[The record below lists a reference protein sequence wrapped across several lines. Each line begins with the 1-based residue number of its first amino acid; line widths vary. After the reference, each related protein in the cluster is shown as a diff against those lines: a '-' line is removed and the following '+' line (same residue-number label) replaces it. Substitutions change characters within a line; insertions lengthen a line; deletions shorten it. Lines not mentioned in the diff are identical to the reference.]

1 MTETEREMLWSMT
14 EQLSALLRGEAANAV
29 ATTDDDPVEIRA
41 LAEAVNRLVHSFAEA
56 RPFLLALAAGDLNQE
71 PPARNQLIAP
81 FKHLHSSLRHLTW
94 QTQQIAAGD
103 LSQRVDF
110 LGEFSDA
117 FNQLIGTL
125 RDKQLTEEKLR
136 YVSSHDTLTGVYNR
150 SFFSEELARLDR
162 GRNFPVSIIVV
173 DLDRLKEIND
183 TRGHAA
189 GDRIIQQSARVLT
202 AAVRSEDVVA
212 RIGGDEFAIILPGAD
227 LEAAARVLERIRDE
241 EAAYNRE
248 QTEFFLGMSLGVAT
262 ASTRGTLDLIH
273 KQADRLMYEDKA
285 ARREKPNGSGS
296 NPCQD

>member
-1 MTETEREMLWSMT
+1 MTETEKEMLWSMT
-14 EQLSALLRGEAANAV
+14 EQLSALLRGEAALTV
-29 ATTDDDPVEIRA
+29 EATDGDPVEIRA
-41 LAEAVNRLVHSFAEA
+41 LAEAVNRLIHAFAEA
-56 RPFLLALAAGDLNQE
+56 RPFLLALAAGDLCQE

-103 LSQRVDF
+103 LTQQVDF
-110 LGEFSDA
+110 LGEFSVA
-117 FNQLIGTL
+117 FSQLITNL
-125 RDKQLTEEKLR
+125 RDKQRTEEQLR
-136 YVSSHDTLTGVYNR
+136 YVSSHDTMTGVYNR

-162 GRNFPVSIIVV
+162 GRHFPVSIIVV
-173 DLDRLKEIND
+173 DLDGLKEIND

-189 GDRIIQQSARVLT
+189 GDRLIQQAAGVLT
-202 AAVRSEDVVA
+202 SAVRGEDVVA

-262 ASTRGTLDLIH
+262 ASSRGDLDLTH

-285 ARREKPNGSGS
+285 ARKAGC
-296 NPCQD
+296 NPCPN